1 VQVAL
6 VEQRVRAAVEA
17 RRVEFE
23 ALVKEAG
30 ERELAALVDAELARR
45 LKGSLGFELEE
56 AAAAVVNGGARAAS
70 RVCSACQRELP
81 ATEVAHWRRQCRECR
96 RRLQRERSAR
106 KQQAAAAGLARAT
119 DR

>member
-23 ALVKEAG
+23 ALVKEAV
-30 ERELAALVDAELARR
+30 ERELAALVAELARR